1 LSLSSGD
8 PAGVLVMADQIL
20 TRFINQENDAVE
32 WLPIND
38 SIPSEPVQGTLK
50 DLAIFAKN
58 KQVILLLPASDVLF
72 LGVNLPIKSASQ
84 INKALP
90 FALEDLLA
98 DEIETYHLVWYR
110 QPKDMLYVAV
120 ISHDKFQAYLLGFQ
134 ELGIELTGVY
144 SETLCL
150 PFDDQTCSILIDQ
163 QNAILRTGQWLGGG
177 IDVEVLSVWI
187 DKLIAE
193 NPELQS
199 LQIWQTSKTKPLL
212 NELTINKTHH
222 EIDSPLLLFQMAAA
236 KLGEG
241 FNLLSGSYGRKTTT
255 DLQWKK
261 WLPALVIFGLA
272 AFIQT
277 GIMLKSYWSQ
287 KTELAALE
295 TQTLALFKQS
305 FPDVK
310 RIVNI
315 KVQAEQQLADLKKQQ
330 PGNGSR
336 FIRLLYGTGQ
346 ILSANSAFQLQ
357 QLDFTNDIL
366 QLQLTAPE
374 MTQLEQFKQQLEN
387 SNELSVK
394 ILSAESAQNAL
405 EAHLEIREK

>member
-1 LSLSSGD
+1 MLLSSCD
-8 PAGVLVMADQIL
+8 PVGVPVMADQIL
-20 TRFINQENDAVE
+20 TRFIDQDNETVE
-32 WLPIND
+32 WLPINY

-50 DLAIFAKN
+50 DLADFAKN

-72 LGVNLPIKSASQ
+72 LGVDLPIKSARQ

-98 DEIETYHLVWYR
+98 DEIEAYHLVWYR
-110 QPKDMLYVAV
+110 QPKDKLYVAV
-120 ISHDKFQAYLLGFQ
+120 INHDKFQTTLFGFQ

-150 PFDDQTCSILIDQ
+150 PYGDQTCSILIDQ
-163 QNAILRTGQWLGGG
+163 KNVTLRTGQWLGGG
-177 IDVEVLSVWI
+177 IDVDILPVWV
-187 DKLIAE
+187 DKLITE
-193 NPELQS
+193 NPQLQS
-199 LQIWQTSKTKPLL
+199 LQIWRTRQTEQLQYEPP
-212 NELTINKTHH
+212 INKTQH
-222 EIDSPLLLFQMAAA
+222 EIDSPLLLLQMGAE

-241 FNLLSGSYGRKTTT
+241 FNLLSGPYNRKKTT
-255 DLQWKK
+255 DFQWKK
-261 WLPALVIFGLA
+261 CLPALVIFALA

-277 GIMLKSYWSQ
+277 GVMLKSYWSQ
-287 KTELAALE
+287 KTELATLE

-336 FIRLLYGTGQ
+336 FMRLLYETGR

-357 QLDFTNDIL
+357 QLDFANDIL
-366 QLQLTAPE
+366 KLQLTAPE

-394 ILSAESAQNAL
+394 ILSAESTQNAL

>member
-1 LSLSSGD
+1 
-8 PAGVLVMADQIL
+8 MTDQIL
-20 TRFINQENDAVE
+20 TRFINQENENEALE

-50 DLAIFAKN
+50 DLADFAKN

-72 LGVNLPIKSASQ
+72 LGVDLPIKSARQ

-98 DEIETYHLVWYR
+98 DEIEAYHLVWYR
-110 QPKDMLYVAV
+110 QPKDKLYVAV
-120 ISHDKFQAYLLGFQ
+120 INHDKFQTTLFGFQ

-150 PFDDQTCSILIDQ
+150 PYDDQTCSILIDQ
-163 QNAILRTGQWLGGG
+163 KNVTLRTGQWLGGG
-177 IDVEVLSVWI
+177 IDVDILPVWV
-187 DKLIAE
+187 DKLITE
-193 NPELQS
+193 NPQLQS
-199 LQIWQTSKTKPLL
+199 LQIWRTRQTEQLQYEPP
-212 NELTINKTHH
+212 INKTQH
-222 EIDSPLLLFQMAAA
+222 EIDSPLLLLQMGAA

-241 FNLLSGSYGRKTTT
+241 FNLLSGPYNRKTTT
-255 DLQWKK
+255 DFQWKK
-261 WLPALVIFGLA
+261 CLPALVIFALA

-277 GIMLKSYWSQ
+277 GVMLKSSWSQ
-287 KTELAALE
+287 KTELATLE

-336 FIRLLYGTGQ
+336 FMRLLYETGR

-357 QLDFTNDIL
+357 QLDFANDIL
-366 QLQLTAPE
+366 KLQLTAPE

-394 ILSAESAQNAL
+394 ILSAESTQNAL